1 MLVLRA
7 YSRISNKLLDYDS
20 LITHKYTSKFVES
33 APGNESRFDEQIKEE
48 CTQILLHDSKPVDL
62 EDWKAGRSRAQK
74 FAQSCRYDLQN
85 KLFTCIDMVL
95 DDYAFRLAH
104 GEDLDRSNFEETC
117 FKMFSA
123 GPSLEDV
130 RKLTDARNQASRAV
144 GDCLS
149 RFRVSLNNKDDK
161 EQFVKMYKEKDFQI
175 EDAEIESAVDRW
187 TRKMIKNID
196 EGEEEGREKSPDTP
210 H

>member
-1 MLVLRA
+1 
-7 YSRISNKLLDYDS
+7 
-20 LITHKYTSKFVES
+20 
-33 APGNESRFDEQIKEE
+33 
-48 CTQILLHDSKPVDL
+48 
-62 EDWKAGRSRAQK
+62 
-74 FAQSCRYDLQN
+74 
-85 KLFTCIDMVL
+85 
-95 DDYAFRLAH
+95 
-104 GEDLDRSNFEETC
+104 
-117 FKMFSA
+117 MFSA